1 MVTNFVL
8 LVLLI
13 FVIQDIR
20 NSKVYYPTYSKYCA
34 SQTGASKNI
43 MYLLTE
49 WEGRTG
55 KYLARGDA
63 VRTELSKG
71 RTNDR
76 EPNIFPY
83 GPT

>member
-1 MVTNFVL
+1 MIYN
-8 LVLLI
+8 
-13 FVIQDIR
+13 
-20 NSKVYYPTYSKYCA
+20 N
-34 SQTGASKNI
+34 
-43 MYLLTE
+43 MYLWTE
-49 WEGRTG
+49 WEGRKG

-63 VRTELSKG
+63 IWTERSEV

>member
-1 MVTNFVL
+1 MF
-8 LVLLI
+8 
-13 FVIQDIR
+13 
-20 NSKVYYPTYSKYCA
+20 YCHRLRPPK
-34 SQTGASKNI
+34 T

-49 WEGRTG
+49 WEGHTG
-55 KYLARGDA
+55 KYLARGYA
-63 VRTELSKG
+63 VGNEHSEV